1 MFMESLAEAMQK
13 LEEKFFYTVETP
25 CPECGGVMRSWVEQE
40 EESPRCAPVCLSCGY
55 KSLIKQEAQTT
66 EFLYE
71 SSLKRKSA
79 NYFKY
84 GSLVPD
90 SSLWNSRLNN
100 YKEVDE
106 ETLKAKEMAIDA
118 CKAIM
123 EGKEIHAMFSG
134 KAGAGKSHLAM
145 AMLHGILKK
154 SNYEKKCL
162 FVSYRELLEQLKFA
176 MNDAEARK
184 AITGTL
190 MKELKLADVVVL
202 DDLGAELGT
211 MHDASNATTYNLD
224 VLTAILD
231 ARQNKATIFT
241 TNLTSVSINRV
252 YGERILSRILRNSKG
267 YVVEFKNTSDK
278 RIKPVTK

>member
-1 MFMESLAEAMQK
+1 MESLAEGIQK

-25 CPECGGVMRSWVEQE
+25 CPECGGVMRAWMEQE
-40 EESPRCAPVCLSCGY
+40 AESPRCAPVCFSCGY
-55 KSLIKQEAQTT
+55 KSLIKQESLTT
-66 EFLYE
+66 EQLYE
-71 SSLKRKSA
+71 NSLKRKSV

-90 SSLWNSRLNN
+90 SSIWNSRFNN
-100 YKEVDE
+100 YKETDE
-106 ETLKAKEMAIDA
+106 ETQHAKQIAIDS

-123 EGKEIHAMFSG
+123 EGKEVHAMFSG
-134 KAGAGKSHLAM
+134 KPGVGKSHLAM
-145 AMLHGILKK
+145 AMLHGVLKK

-184 AITGTL
+184 AITGNL

-211 MHDASNATTYNLD
+211 MQDAAKATTYNLD
-224 VLTAILD
+224 TLTAILD

-241 TNLTSVSINRV
+241 TNLNSVTINRV

-267 YVVEFKNTSDK
+267 YVAEFKKTSDK
-278 RIKPVTK
+278 RIKPIN